1 MKNGL
6 LNYPSQDNLKDQY
19 ITFVELDIIQ
29 IFFLNCI
36 RKNQNGNYNGRH
48 AINED
53 SCSTPP
59 RNGR

>member
-29 IFFLNCI
+29 FF
-36 RKNQNGNYNGRH
+36 
-48 AINED
+48 
-53 SCSTPP
+53 S
-59 RNGR
+59 